1 MKKLYFLII
10 LLFPNSSLFAINPP
24 HVQSRLLGY
33 SILYPFSILP
43 HQTNSYG
50 LNMDTQ
56 HDTPVQLFNEQFVM
70 GSGLNEIPG
79 NKKHTFTLQLKH
91 VFN

>member
-1 MKKLYFLII
+1 MTTACSITLTRVFDFIPFFDTTPSNTQLWFKY
-10 LLFPNSSLFAINPP
+10 
-24 HVQSRLLGY
+24 GY
-33 SILYPFSILP
+33 
-43 HQTNSYG
+43 
-50 LNMDTQ
+50 TQ

-70 GSGLNEIPG
+70 GFGLNEIPG

>member
-1 MKKLYFLII
+1 MFNHAYSGIRFYT
-10 LLFPNSSLFAINPP
+10 LFRYYPLNTQLWFKY
-24 HVQSRLLGY
+24 GY
-33 SILYPFSILP
+33 
-43 HQTNSYG
+43 
-50 LNMDTQ
+50 TQ
-56 HDTPVQLFNEQFVM
+56 HDSPVQLFNEQFVM